1 MAAGDRTTPDA
12 LIRELTDGA
21 HRYGF
26 FQAVRLLECLLSKER
41 GVGKSE
47 HPREDPVRFC
57 QDTSLAF
64 APTTIDRYVPAG
76 TDHAARLFVNFMGL
90 LGPNGALPLTV
101 SGYLHDRVHN
111 HNDTAMVRFLDIF
124 NHRMIS
130 LFYRGWAAG
139 QQVLSRDRPDD
150 DTYDRFVG
158 SLFGLGMRSFLGADV
173 VPDEAK
179 RHFAGRLASQA
190 KNPEGLEGIVSGY
203 FGIPTKIVE
212 FVGRWM
218 PLVDEYRC
226 RLGTPR
232 GSQALGSTAIVGG
245 RVWECQQKFRLRLGP
260 MALADY
266 ERLLP
271 RTDSFRRLVDWVH
284 YYIGHELVWDVVLIL
299 KAKEVP
305 RTRLG
310 SYGRLGW
317 TTWLAKEQFD
327 DDVGDL
333 LIDEESVETMCR
345 GNDRGRKNGRD

>member
-1 MAAGDRTTPDA
+1 MAAGDRTTPHA

-26 FQAVRLLECLLSKER
+26 FQAVRLLECVLSTER

-57 QDTSLAF
+57 QETSLAF
-64 APTTIDRYVPAG
+64 APGSIGRYVPAG
-76 TDHAARLFVNFMGL
+76 KDHEARLFVHFMGL
-90 LGPNGALPLTV
+90 LGPNGPLPLTIT
-101 SGYLHDRVHN
+101 GYLLDRVHN

-130 LFYRGWAAG
+130 LFYRGWSAG

-158 SLFGLGMRSFLGADV
+158 SLSGLGMRSFLGADR

-179 RHFAGRLASQA
+179 RYFTGRLASQA
-190 KNPEGLEGIVSGY
+190 RSPEGLAGIVSGY
-203 FGIPTKIVE
+203 FGVPAETVE
-212 FVGRWM
+212 FVGRRM
-218 PLVDEYRC
+218 PLADEYRC
-226 RLGTPR
+226 RLGTAR
-232 GSQALGSTAIVGG
+232 GSQTLGSTAILGG
-245 RVWECQQKFRLRLGP
+245 QIWDCQQKFRLRLGP

-271 RTDSFRRLVDWVH
+271 RTDSFRRLIDWVH
-284 YYIGHELVWDVVLIL
+284 CYIGDELVWDVVLVL
-299 KAKEVP
+299 GAEDVP
-305 RTRLG
+305 KTRLG

-317 TTWLAKEQFD
+317 TTWLVGEQFD
-327 DDVGDL
+327 DDVDDL
-333 LIDEESVETMCR
+333 VIGEDTIEIMCR
-345 GNDRGRKNGRD
+345 GNDRGRQNG